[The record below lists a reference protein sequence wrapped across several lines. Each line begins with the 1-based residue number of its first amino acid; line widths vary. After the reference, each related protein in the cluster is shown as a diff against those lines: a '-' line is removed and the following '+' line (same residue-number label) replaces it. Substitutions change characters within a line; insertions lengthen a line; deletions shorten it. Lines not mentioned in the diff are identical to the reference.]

1 MSNCGGSCTIA
12 FIGDSTQCTI
22 SRNVCNTTQYIYI
35 QEDPNSSPTTLTD
48 AFGTIINPDNI
59 IPNNTGHPIAALWS
73 IAKHLDILFVV
84 VRYYT
89 PQVSGPGG
97 GTHKLVKLRLNADCT
112 ASVLE
117 VKDNFVDSRSLC
129 AVDKNTLLV
138 AEYDW
143 VRVVDLNGTYTYN
156 YGPMNGVTV
165 DYDVTTLF
173 SVNYGLA
180 VDSNPHTQT
189 NPYNCTSY
197 QDTIEDLVY
206 IPMNFQLLDD
216 NGVLFTPP
224 PIVAVLINQTP
235 AGLSQCQ
242 WDPEILTYQINDWV
256 NYTTTA
262 NYPNHMNNPQLGAS
276 GPLPTSGGQYEE
288 RGNMSLY
295 CYDGNLFTH
304 NSQTGLRMEWE
315 LNYHGDI
322 QQVFGAFFQGVGH
335 LGYGDAGSTPECCSA
350 LGLVDPNIAGCTD
363 PTAQNYN
370 PAATIDDGSCIATV
384 YGCTDPAAINYYA
397 GAQVDDGSCCYT
409 LPCNPVVPGCTD
421 STATNYN
428 PAATIDDGSCTY
440 PPPVNPCKE
449 LWTINPTLVQSC
461 CEWCEENALI
471 PGGLYGPPPPGC
483 YDWHC
488 DCCKPPIIKK
498 FDLDLSDIPA
508 AGESRTFTITG
519 EGDGEVEFELRV
531 RDKDNGKYYNFVTNL
546 FQTEET
552 SLEDKIK

>member
-1 MSNCGGSCTIA
+1 MSNCGGSCAIA
-12 FIGDSTQCTI
+12 FIGDATQCTI

-35 QEDPNSSPTTLTD
+35 QEDPGSSPVTLTD
-48 AFGTIINPDNI
+48 ALGTPINPDNI
-59 IPNNTGHPIAALWS
+59 TPNNTGHPIAALWS

-89 PQVSGPGG
+89 GGVSGPGG

-129 AVDKNTLLV
+129 AVDENTLLV

-165 DYDVTTLF
+165 NYNITTLF

-189 NPYNCTSY
+189 NPYNCTNY
-197 QDTIEDLVY
+197 KDTVEDLVY

-216 NGVLFTPP
+216 DGVLFTPP
-224 PIVAVLINQTP
+224 PIVAVLINSIGP
-235 AGLSQCQ
+235 SAYAVCPY
-242 WDPEILTYQINDWV
+242 DPEILIYQINDWV
-256 NYTTTA
+256 NWHSGSTMY
-262 NYPNHMNNPQLGAS
+262 NPQIGAS
-276 GPLPTSGGQYEE
+276 GPLPTAGGQYEE
-288 RGNMSLY
+288 EGNMSLY
-295 CYDGNLFTH
+295 CYNGNLFTH
-304 NSQTGLRMEWE
+304 NNFTGLRMEWE

-322 QQVFGAFFQGVGH
+322 QQVFNAPFTGVGH

-350 LGLVDPNIAGCTD
+350 LGLVDPSIAGCTD
-363 PTAQNYN
+363 PNAQNYN
-370 PAATIDDGSCIATV
+370 PAATVDDGSCIATV

-409 LPCNPVVPGCTD
+409 WPCNPVVPGCTD

-428 PAATIDDGSCTY
+428 PSATVDDGSCTY

-449 LWTINPTLVQSC
+449 LWTINPTMVQSC

-471 PGGLYGPPPPGC
+471 TGGLYGPPPTGC
-483 YDWHC
+483 FDWHC
-488 DCCKPPIIKK
+488 DCCKLPMIKNL
-498 FDLDLSDIPA
+498 DLDLSDIPA
-508 AGESRTFTITG
+508 AGERRAFTITG

-531 RDKDNGKYYNFVTNL
+531 RDKDTGKYYNFVTNL

-552 SLEDKIK
+552 SLEDTIK